1 MNTAP
6 PGHDPMMRWL
16 PVPRPVL
23 VNPQAVLVL
32 PRRWP
37 RASERP
43 LGVMAGAIDLR
54 LDQQWIPATLYR
66 WLRVHLNFWICEI
79 EVSYS
84 SKEAEL
90 HSMQYSAGWCNHGS
104 AWWRPSNRVGG
115 QLRRWG

>member
-1 MNTAP
+1 MSTAAS
-6 PGHDPMMRWL
+6 GQDPMLRWL
-16 PVPRPVL
+16 PVPQPVL

-54 LDQQWIPATLYR
+54 LDQQWIPAMLYR

-79 EVSYS
+79 EI
-84 SKEAEL
+84 ARL
-90 HSMQYSAGWCNHGS
+90 HRFRDNARTVPIRQWVHERAICLPPGPG
-104 AWWRPSNRVGG
+104 RG
-115 QLRRWG
+115 

>member
-1 MNTAP
+1 MSTAAS
-6 PGHDPMMRWL
+6 GQDPMLRWL
-16 PVPRPVL
+16 PAPQPVL

-79 EVSYS
+79 EIVYTSRNGARTVPIRQWVTE
-84 SKEAEL
+84 EAVRL
-90 HSMQYSAGWCNHGS
+90 
-104 AWWRPSNRVGG
+104 PDNRTPG
-115 QLRRWG
+115 R